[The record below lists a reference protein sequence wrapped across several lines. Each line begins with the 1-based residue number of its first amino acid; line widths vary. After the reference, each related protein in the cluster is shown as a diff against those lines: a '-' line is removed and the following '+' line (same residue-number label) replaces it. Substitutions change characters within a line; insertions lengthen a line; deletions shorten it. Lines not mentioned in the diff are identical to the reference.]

1 MTSSTGGCKLNSRN
15 YLDTTTEEDAETEW
29 FFELLAEQRY

>member
-1 MTSSTGGCKLNSRN
+1 MQNDESTPARSKSIS
-15 YLDTTTEEDAETEW
+15 TEEDAETEW